1 MHQELDLLPNK
12 QIITF
17 HEAFPYFAQE
27 FNLKIAAVIEREPG
41 AEPTP
46 KEMEETIEKIKAAK
60 IKALFAEPQY
70 SVKAAEAIARETGAK
85 VYTLNPAVTGEAKPE
100 AIDDY
105 IKIMEGNITVLKEAL
120 Q

>member
-1 MHQELDLLPNK
+1 MHQELDKLPNK

-17 HEAFPYFAQE
+17 HEAFPYFAAE
-27 FNLKIAAVIEREPG
+27 FSLKIAAVIEREPG
-41 AEPTP
+41 SEPTP
-46 KEMEETIEKIKAAK
+46 KEMEETIDKIKAAG

-70 SVKAAEAIARETGAK
+70 PVKAADAIAKETGAK
-85 VYTLNPAVTGEAKPE
+85 VYTLNPAVTGEATQA

-105 IKIMEGNITVLKEAL
+105 IKIMEQNLAVLKEAL